1 MSRLM
6 SHRGRK
12 SLALASVLIGAS
24 AVGPGSAAAEE
35 ACKENP
41 RLVGQCFSVHGR
53 LSVHANLRPYLSV
66 RGSGRLIGIA
76 SLDGQIIM
84 PAELVG
90 KFEQSVDRQVSGDF
104 EVCPFTRRRP
114 GVMQLGCI
122 AGAKHLTATEG
133 KPIETATPSPS
144 ALRAEIAAHGARA
157 VVGRL
162 WKAPV
167 ETPGRAWLSVE
178 EQVALGSDEWLG
190 VAEALAPGTDAGTS
204 HGLNIALHH
213 ALAKNPERVLTILAR
228 LPERTELVCSDGD
241 DEQAAEP
248 AARELRAA
256 LAAVGRVGAPELRA
270 QRDQCLQALR
280 GALTAV
286 TVPAHRR

>member
-1 MSRLM
+1 
-6 SHRGRK
+6 
-12 SLALASVLIGAS
+12 
-24 AVGPGSAAAEE
+24 
-35 ACKENP
+35 
-41 RLVGQCFSVHGR
+41 
-53 LSVHANLRPYLSV
+53 
-66 RGSGRLIGIA
+66 
-76 SLDGQIIM
+76 
-84 PAELVG
+84 
-90 KFEQSVDRQVSGDF
+90 
-104 EVCPFTRRRP
+104 
-114 GVMQLGCI
+114 
-122 AGAKHLTATEG
+122 
-133 KPIETATPSPS
+133 
-144 ALRAEIAAHGARA
+144 
-157 VVGRL
+157 
-162 WKAPV
+162 
-167 ETPGRAWLSVE
+167 
-178 EQVALGSDEWLG
+178 VALGSDEWLG